1 MIYKINKQILLEGS
15 SGLLADMIE
24 ACGQKVFQVDKK

>member
-15 SGLLADMIE
+15 SGLLADMVE
-24 ACGQKVFQVDKK
+24 AGVKSFQVDKK